1 MAIYRDNKHKKECDG
16 LSHSK
21 NNHVALTKLQYHSRI
36 EKEADSKKAKHAN
49 KKQEIKERE
58 VFSPGNL
65 NYLSGTQISRSS
77 HNNSFFVFKLITN
90 ITLYYL

>member
-1 MAIYRDNKHKKECDG
+1 M
-16 LSHSK
+16 SHSK
-21 NNHVALTKLQYHSRI
+21 NNHVVLTKLQYHSSI

-65 NYLSGTQISRSS
+65 NHLSGTQISRFYP
-77 HNNSFFVFKLITN
+77 HRTITPFLCLN
-90 ITLYYL
+90 YKGTNYIVMLYFYS